1 MGLRI
6 RTDKGELL
14 DWAAARYDD
23 NAIDSDTHAIGIE
36 VDGVVQA
43 VAMYNCFTD
52 ISCNIHVVS
61 DGGKRWASRTFLRE
75 AFAYP
80 FVQVG
85 LKRLTALVP
94 AKNTDALTLDLRLG
108 FQVEGRMAEAT
119 DNDDLVVLGMLR
131 RNCIWIPEEYRH
143 GR

>member
-6 RTDKGELL
+6 RTDKDELL
-14 DWAAARYDD
+14 DWAAARYED
-23 NAIDSDTHAIGIE
+23 NAIDSDTHAIGVE

>member
-6 RTDKGELL
+6 RTDKDELL

-23 NAIDSDTHAIGIE
+23 NAIDSDTHAIGVE
-36 VDGVVQA
+36 VDGMIQA

-80 FVQVG
+80 FIQLG

-94 AKNTDALTLDLRLG
+94 ARNTDALTLDLRLG
-108 FQVEGRMAEAT
+108 FQMEGRMAEAT

>member
-6 RTDKGELL
+6 RTDRDELL
-14 DWAAARYDD
+14 EWAAARYDD
-23 NAIDSDTHAIGIE
+23 NAIDSDTHAIGVE
-36 VDGVVQA
+36 VDGAIQA

-61 DGGKRWASRTFLRE
+61 DGGRRWASRTFLRE

-80 FVQVG
+80 FIQVG

>member
-6 RTDKGELL
+6 RTDRDKLL
-14 DWAAARYDD
+14 DWAASRYDD
-23 NAIDSDTHAIGIE
+23 NAIDSDTHAIGVE
-36 VDGVVQA
+36 VDGKIHA

-80 FVQVG
+80 FVQLG

>member
-6 RTDKGELL
+6 RTDKDELL
-14 DWAAARYDD
+14 EWAAARYDD
-23 NAIDSDTHAIGIE
+23 NAIDSDTHAIGVE
-36 VDGVVQA
+36 VDGVIQA

-80 FVQVG
+80 FIQVG

>member
-6 RTDKGELL
+6 RTDKDELL
-14 DWAAARYDD
+14 EWAAARYDD
-23 NAIDSDTHAIGIE
+23 NAIDSDTHAIGVE
-36 VDGVVQA
+36 VDGLIQA

-61 DGGKRWASRTFLRE
+61 DGGRRWASRTFLRE